1 MNTSQNFRI
10 ILRGLR
16 RKPAFSLVIILTIA
30 IVTGTSIVIYSYIDA
45 LLLSPLPYKNP
56 DRLVQIHSFKG
67 GEQGLLSYPEFL
79 DMQKELNLVEEV
91 AAYRDGGR
99 YNISGGDQ
107 PPEELTT
114 TFATSNLFKVLG
126 VSPALGDHWPATLD
140 KRGSHT
146 IMLTHEFWQ
155 RRFSGN
161 PEVVGLEVT
170 LDGFPGYS
178 NYGVMP
184 RNFSFPG
191 KNEAF
196 RALAFADFV
205 IEARDFRCGI
215 GLARLRKGV
224 SLEQFNDELKK
235 FGTLQQERHLN
246 SNQGI
251 TFKAE
256 PLEAL
261 FTGNIKG
268 YLWLLAGAA
277 LFLLII
283 AAVNVSNLIVSQ
295 AIRQS
300 KTTAV
305 RKVLG
310 STNLH
315 LIKASVSNALVLS
328 LSGSLIGLALGAYFI
343 DVTQALVS
351 EYLPYWVSV
360 KINLPVLG
368 YALGLSILLGLI
380 TGLAPWAS
388 GLSFSGQ
395 GLQERLKDG
404 QNTAGSRRQGR
415 LQQGLATLQV
425 TVSILL
431 LIGGGLLHKSFEAAS
446 NSQLGF
452 DTKDRLAFRIAL
464 SWYKYSGSEEIRNFY
479 ELSTRKI
486 AAIPGVESV
495 AVNGVLPL
503 SDIVKTA
510 TQAQTVFEVE
520 GQSQV
525 ELAGNPFISVQQVTP
540 DYFEV
545 MNMELKRGEN
555 FNKNNPASHQ
565 FQVIVD
571 QQLADRM
578 WPGENPVN
586 KRIKINGIGRDEP
599 YLTVIGVVN
608 DVKHQSITGH
618 NNPSVYVSILSHTE
632 IDAYYIVKTSAS
644 MQEISP
650 KLRDTILSIDENQP
664 TFEYMLMDDRIAAK
678 NWQAK
683 VASVLFLAI
692 AIIGSVSAT
701 VGLFSIITFL
711 LVMRIKELALRRVL
725 GASDK
730 NIVRLVLRDVVR
742 IAGIGICSGLLLAPF
757 LLRPVIPYLFEVKL
771 FDLPLYFI
779 TALGLGLV
787 IFLASLSP
795 IRRAILINPITAL
808 RKD

>member
-1 MNTSQNFRI
+1 MNSSQNMKVVF
-10 ILRGLR
+10 RGLKKR
-16 RKPAFSLVIILTIA
+16 PAFSLVIILTIA

-45 LLLSPLPYKNP
+45 LLLSPLPFKKP
-56 DRLVQIHSFKG
+56 DRLVQIHSYKG

-79 DMQKELNLVEEV
+79 DMQKELNLAEEI

-99 YNISGGDQ
+99 YNLSGGDQ

-126 VSPALGDHWPATLD
+126 VPPAMGDHWPATLD
-140 KRGSHT
+140 RRGSHT
-146 IMLTHEFWQ
+146 IMLTHELWQ
-155 RRFSGN
+155 RRFSGT

-184 RNFSFPG
+184 QGFSFPG
-191 KNEAF
+191 RNEAF

-205 IEARDFRCGI
+205 VDARDFRCGI
-215 GLARLRKGV
+215 GLARLREGV
-224 SLEQFNDELKK
+224 SFEQFNEELRK
-235 FGTLQQERHLN
+235 FARLQEERHLQ

-256 PLEAL
+256 PLESL

-310 STNLH
+310 STNLQ
-315 LIKASVSNALVLS
+315 LIKGSVVNSLFLS
-328 LSGSLIGLALGAYFI
+328 LTGSLLGLALSSYFI
-343 DVTQALVS
+343 DVTQTLVS
-351 EYLPYWVSV
+351 QYLPYWVSV
-360 KINLPVLG
+360 EINLQVLL
-368 YALGLSILLGLI
+368 YALGLALLLGLI
-380 TGLAPWAS
+380 TGLAPWFS
-388 GLSFSGQ
+388 GLSGVS
-395 GLQERLKDG
+395 LQERLKDG
-404 QNTAGSRRQGR
+404 DNTAGSRRQGR
-415 LQQGLATLQV
+415 LQQGLAMLQV

-446 NSQLGF
+446 NARLGF
-452 DTKDRLAFRIAL
+452 DTENRLAFRIAL
-464 SWYKYSGSEEIRNFY
+464 SWYKYSSSEKIRNFY
-479 ELSTRKI
+479 KLSTKEI

-520 GQSQV
+520 GQSQ
-525 ELAGNPFISVQQVTP
+525 EGLADNPFISVQQITP
-540 DYFEV
+540 DYFEL
-545 MNMELKRGEN
+545 MNINLKRGSG
-555 FNKNNPASHQ
+555 FSHDAITSHQ
-565 FQVIVD
+565 FQVVID

-586 KRIKINGIGRDEP
+586 KRIRIKGIGKDEP

-618 NNPSVYVSILSHTE
+618 NNPSVYVSILNHTE

-644 MQEISP
+644 IRELGP
-650 KLRDTILSIDENQP
+650 RLRETILSIDENQP
-664 TFEYMLMDDRIAAK
+664 TFEYKLMDDRIAAK
-678 NWQAK
+678 NWQSK
-683 VASVLFLAI
+683 VASVLFMAI
-692 AIIGSVSAT
+692 AVIGSISAT

-711 LVMRIKELALRRVL
+711 LVRKIKELALRRVL
-725 GASDK
+725 GASDR
-730 NIVRLVLRDVVR
+730 NIVRLVLKDVIK
-742 IAGIGICSGLLLAPF
+742 IAGVGICLGLLLAPF
-757 LLRPVIPYLFEVKL
+757 LLRPVMPYLFEVGL
-771 FDLPLYFI
+771 FDLPVYFI
-779 TALGLGLV
+779 TSLGLAVV

-795 IRRAILINPITAL
+795 IRRAILINPIKAL